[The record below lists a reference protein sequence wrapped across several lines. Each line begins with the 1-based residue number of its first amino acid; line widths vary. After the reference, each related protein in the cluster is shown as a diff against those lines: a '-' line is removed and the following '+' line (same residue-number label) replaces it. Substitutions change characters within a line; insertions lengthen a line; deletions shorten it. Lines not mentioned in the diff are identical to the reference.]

1 MRTTNLNMNMN
12 LTLNVVNI
20 TLCNI
25 RPQEGCDLFVDNSIS

>member
-1 MRTTNLNMNMN
+1 MRTINLNMNMN

-25 RPQEGCDLFVDNSIS
+25 RPSEGSNLFRNFVS

>member
-1 MRTTNLNMNMN
+1 MTTMNLNMTMN

-25 RPQEGCDLFVDNSIS
+25 RPTEGSDLFRKIVV

>member
-1 MRTTNLNMNMN
+1 MTTMNLNMTN

-25 RPQEGCDLFVDNSIS
+25 RPTGSGFAKFRVVS

>member
-1 MRTTNLNMNMN
+1 MNLNMNMN

-25 RPQEGCDLFVDNSIS
+25 RPTEGSDIFREIVS

>member
-1 MRTTNLNMNMN
+1 MTTMNLNMTMN

-25 RPQEGCDLFVDNSIS
+25 RPTEGSDLFREIVM